1 MIKKNVSEFDMD
13 VVKNNGF
20 VYTTNLK
27 FSSIVS
33 NKRISDE
40 VNKHIPQNASVIF
53 DAGCG
58 DGTYT
63 HEIQKAFPN
72 ASVIA
77 ADPSVEGVKVAQ
89 KKYPKIDFFVIDLEN
104 EQGFK
109 RFENIVDVTVIRGVL
124 HHMHNPVEGIKNIS
138 KITNKLIVVEPN
150 GNNPILKIIEKTSKY
165 HIEHEEQS
173 FSSSTL
179 KKWCAANGFK
189 DIKVNY
195 IGLVPFFFPTFLAKI
210 VYFFQPLVERIPLLN
225 KYFCAQI
232 VLTANRSHD

>member
-1 MIKKNVSEFDMD
+1 MIKKNVTEFDKD
-13 VVKNNGF
+13 VIKNQGF

-40 VNKHIPQNASVIF
+40 VRKLIKPGTKTIF

-63 HEIQKAFPN
+63 SEIKYSFPE
-72 ASVIA
+72 AKVLA
-77 ADPSVEGVKVAQ
+77 ADPSVEGVRIAGT
-89 KKYPKIDFFVIDLEN
+89 KYPDIEFFVMDLEEDN
-104 EQGFK
+104 AYLRFKEQL
-109 RFENIVDVTVIRGVL
+109 DVTVIRGVL
-124 HHMHNPVEGIKNIS
+124 HHMNNPLKGIQNLQKV
-138 KITNKLIVVEPN
+138 TNRLIIVEPN
-150 GNNPILKIIEKTSKY
+150 GNNPILKIIEKSSRY

-173 FSSSTL
+173 FSSKKL
-179 KKWCAANGFK
+179 KKWCEDSGFK
-189 DIKVNY
+189 NINIRY

-210 VYFFQPLVERIPLLN
+210 IYFFQPAVEKIPLIN

-232 VLTANRSHD
+232 VLTANK